1 MEIGEKL
8 KELRLKKDLTLS
20 ELASRS
26 EVTKGFLSQLE
37 RDLTSPNVSTLENIL
52 EGLGTNLQDFFSEQ
66 PEEQIVF
73 GKDDF
78 FVDERDYA
86 QVQWIVP
93 NAQKNQMEPLLLTL
107 HPHQKTQV
115 VGSHGGQEFGYV
127 LKGRIR
133 LVCGSQSYLVKAK
146 ETFYLSRAKTH
157 YLENCTQQEAVVLWV
172 SNPPVF

>member
-52 EGLGTNLQDFFSEQ
+52 EALGTNLQDFFSEQ

-86 QVQWIVP
+86 QVQCPKESNGAPAFNPPSPSENPSCGKPWRP
-93 NAQKNQMEPLLLTL
+93 
-107 HPHQKTQV
+107 
-115 VGSHGGQEFGYV
+115 G
-127 LKGRIR
+127 IR
-133 LVCGSQSYLVKAK
+133 LCSKRANPLSLWQSK
-146 ETFYLSRAKTH
+146 LSCK
-157 YLENCTQQEAVVLWV
+157 
-172 SNPPVF
+172 S

>member
-52 EGLGTNLQDFFSEQ
+52 EALGTNLQDFFSEQ

-86 QVQWIVP
+86 QVQ
-93 NAQKNQMEPLLLTL
+93 
-107 HPHQKTQV
+107 
-115 VGSHGGQEFGYV
+115 
-127 LKGRIR
+127 
-133 LVCGSQSYLVKAK
+133 
-146 ETFYLSRAKTH
+146 
-157 YLENCTQQEAVVLWV
+157 
-172 SNPPVF
+172 

>member
-52 EGLGTNLQDFFSEQ
+52 EALGTNLQDFFSEQ

-93 NAQKNQMEPLLLTL
+93 NAQ
-107 HPHQKTQV
+107 
-115 VGSHGGQEFGYV
+115 
-127 LKGRIR
+127 
-133 LVCGSQSYLVKAK
+133 
-146 ETFYLSRAKTH
+146 
-157 YLENCTQQEAVVLWV
+157 
-172 SNPPVF
+172 